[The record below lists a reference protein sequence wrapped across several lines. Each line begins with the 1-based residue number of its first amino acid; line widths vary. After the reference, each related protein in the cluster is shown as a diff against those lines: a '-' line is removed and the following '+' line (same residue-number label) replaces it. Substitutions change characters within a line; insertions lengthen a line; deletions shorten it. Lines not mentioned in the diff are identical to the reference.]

1 MGWSSA
7 FAVVLAFWSCTQKK
21 ASIVVGVQSE
31 PMGGTIS
38 SMRILVRVDGA
49 VVHDEMLLPPLRSPL
64 SFPRPWEA
72 RFRGGGGGDSV
83 IDVQVDA
90 FDAAR
95 PETPLIRRQ
104 ASTRFVPGRETLLRI
119 GLEARCI
126 VYPSPPRPPGSPP
139 GPLNGP
145 TCHGA
150 ETCIRGVCQSDVVP
164 SDKLEPYEAR
174 WATHTPDLCK
184 PQDGGVPTLEVGTGE
199 TAFSAV
205 TRGQMLRAE
214 PGPQGGHHIWIAVR
228 SQNVA
233 QRGATTTISAVQS
246 DTGTA
251 IAASVFQFPFDPAGA
266 GSCQLY
272 GLRYQL
278 DNGGIDYTQFL
289 GKPLDVSVSVIDAS
303 GARATASAHIE
314 VAPDLALGSEPAL
327 PHRSAADR

>member
-1 MGWSSA
+1 M
-7 FAVVLAFWSCTQKK
+7 
-21 ASIVVGVQSE
+21 VGVQSE
-31 PMGGTIS
+31 PMGGAIS
-38 SMRILVRVDGA
+38 SMRIRVKVDGA
-49 VVHDEMLLPPLRSPL
+49 VVDDETLLPPLRSPL

-72 RFRGGGGGDSV
+72 RFRGEGGGDSV
-83 IDVQVDA
+83 IDVEVDA

-126 VYPSPPRPPGSPP
+126 VYPSPPRPQGSPP

-150 ETCIRGVCQSDVVP
+150 ETCIRGVCQSDFVP
-164 SDKLEPYEAR
+164 SDKLEPYGAR

-184 PQDGGVPTLEVGTGE
+184 PPDGGAPALEVGTGE
-199 TAFSAV
+199 AAFSAV
-205 TRGQMLRAE
+205 TRGQVLRAE
-214 PGPQGGHHIWIAVR
+214 PGPQGGHHIWVAVR
-228 SQNVA
+228 SENVA
-233 QRGATTTISAVQS
+233 QRGATTTISAVQPG
-246 DTGTA
+246 TGTA
-251 IAASVFQFPFDPAGA
+251 IPASVFQFPFDPAGA

-289 GKPLDVSVSVIDAS
+289 GKPLDVTVSVMDAS
-303 GARATASAHIE
+303 GAHATAGAHIQ
-314 VAPDLALGSEPAL
+314 VAADLAPGSEPVVT
-327 PHRSAADR
+327 HRSAGDR